1 MKGAANMKKQK
12 SSESWGVMVSKD
24 FWRNKSLY
32 LMVLPVI
39 IYFICF
45 HYMPMYG
52 AIIAFKDFKP
62 QLGIMGSPW
71 VGFENFQK
79 FFTNP
84 SFASILWNTLRI
96 SLTSLVFGF
105 PAPIILALLINE
117 IRSQKFAKVVQNATY
132 LPHFISLVVICGLI
146 RNFTMDTG
154 IINTILEFFGFE
166 RKSLLN
172 YPEYFTSIYV
182 VSDIWQQMGWDSIVY
197 LAALTSVDPQ
207 LYESADL
214 DGANGWKKALH
225 ITLPGI
231 MPTIATMLILR
242 VGSLLNVGFEKI
254 ILLYNN
260 ATLNVAD
267 VISTYVYRK
276 GLIDLDWSYSAATG
290 LFNSVINFIFLIT
303 MNKISTKVNDVGLW

>member
-1 MKGAANMKKQK
+1 
-12 SSESWGVMVSKD
+12 MVSKD

>member
-1 MKGAANMKKQK
+1 MRGAVHMKKQK
-12 SSESWGVMVSKD
+12 RSESWSTVVTKD

-32 LMVLPVI
+32 LMILPVI
-39 IYFICF
+39 VYFICF
-45 HYMPMYG
+45 HYIPMYG

-62 QLGIMGSPW
+62 QIGIMGSPW
-71 VGFENFQK
+71 VGLEHFRK

-84 SFASILWNTLRI
+84 SFTEILWNTLRI
-96 SLTSLVFGF
+96 SLSTLVFGF

-117 IRSQKFAKVVQNATY
+117 IKSTKFAKLVQNATY

-146 RNFTMDTG
+146 RDFTMDTG
-154 IINTILEFFGFE
+154 IINTMLAFFGFE

-172 YPEYFTSIYV
+172 YPEYFTPIYV

-260 ATLNVAD
+260 ATLSVAD

>member
-267 VISTYVYRK
+267 GATVRQRDFSTR
-276 GLIDLDWSYSAATG
+276 LLTSYS
-290 LFNSVINFIFLIT
+290 
-303 MNKISTKVNDVGLW
+303 

>member
-1 MKGAANMKKQK
+1 MKKQK
-12 SSESWGVMVSKD
+12 RSESWSTMVTKD

-32 LMVLPVI
+32 LMILPVVV
-39 IYFICF
+39 YFICF

-62 QLGIMGSPW
+62 QIGIMGSPW
-71 VGFENFQK
+71 VGLEHFVK

-84 SFASILWNTLRI
+84 SFGEILWNTLRI

-105 PAPIILALLINE
+105 PAPVILALLINE
-117 IRSQKFAKVVQNATY
+117 IRSTRFAKLVQNATY

-146 RNFTMDTG
+146 RDFTMDTG
-154 IINTILEFFGFE
+154 IINTMLSFFGFE

-172 YPEYFTSIYV
+172 YPEYFTTIYV
-182 VSDIWQQMGWDSIVY
+182 ASDIWQQVGWDSIVY

-231 MPTIATMLILR
+231 MPTVATMLILR

-260 ATLNVAD
+260 ATLSVAD

>member
-1 MKGAANMKKQK
+1 MRGAVHMKKQK
-12 SSESWGVMVSKD
+12 RSESWSTVVTKD

-32 LMVLPVI
+32 LMILPVI
-39 IYFICF
+39 VYFICF
-45 HYMPMYG
+45 HYIPMYG

-62 QLGIMGSPW
+62 QIGIMGSPW
-71 VGFENFQK
+71 VGLEHFRK

-84 SFASILWNTLRI
+84 SFTEILWNTLRI
-96 SLTSLVFGF
+96 SLSTLVFEF

-117 IRSQKFAKVVQNATY
+117 IKSTKFAKLVQNATY

-146 RNFTMDTG
+146 RDFTMDTG
-154 IINTILEFFGFE
+154 IISTMMAFFGFE

-172 YPEYFTSIYV
+172 YPEYFTPIYV

-231 MPTIATMLILR
+231 MPTVATMLILR

-260 ATLNVAD
+260 ATLSVAD

>member
-1 MKGAANMKKQK
+1 
-12 SSESWGVMVSKD
+12 MVSKD

-52 AIIAFKDFKP
+52 AVIAFKDFKP

-71 VGFENFQK
+71 VGFENFRK

-84 SFASILWNTLRI
+84 SFVSILWNTLRI

-132 LPHFISLVVICGLI
+132 LPHFISLVVMCGLI

-290 LFNSVINFIFLIT
+290 LFNAVINFIFLIT